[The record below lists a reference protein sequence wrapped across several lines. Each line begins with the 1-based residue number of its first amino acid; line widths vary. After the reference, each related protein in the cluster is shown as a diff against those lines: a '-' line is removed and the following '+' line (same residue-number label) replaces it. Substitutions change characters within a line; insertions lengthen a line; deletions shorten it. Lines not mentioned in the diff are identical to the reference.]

1 MTDSV
6 QTLGRAAAPIKSS
19 WSPRAVSAASI
30 AGFVLLYTAVTASGA
45 FPAQVLVPPSAILA
59 ALQELLQR
67 GELAHHLAM
76 SLRLLALGFV
86 CGSALGLMFGVLMGL
101 SDLAAALFAPLF
113 NAIRQI
119 PSIAFIP
126 LLILILG
133 IDDTFKVFVVAKAAF
148 FPVALAAY
156 DAVRGVTRSYF
167 EVAALYRL
175 PLRLLIGR
183 IVVPATTPAV
193 ITGLRL
199 GLGRSWGVLVGAE
212 LYASEAGIG
221 QMMEMGRQL
230 FRIDV
235 VMVGVLVIAALGL
248 TFDRAFLLLERRLVA
263 WRYR

>member
-1 MTDSV
+1 
-6 QTLGRAAAPIKSS
+6 
-19 WSPRAVSAASI
+19 
-30 AGFVLLYTAVTASGA
+30 
-45 FPAQVLVPPSAILA
+45 
-59 ALQELLQR
+59 
-67 GELAHHLAM
+67 M

-193 ITGLRL
+193 ITRASARPRTLLGRVGRRGAIRL
-199 GLGRSWGVLVGAE
+199 GGRHRTNDGDGTAAVSNRCGDGGRARDRRPWSHVR
-212 LYASEAGIG
+212 IG
-221 QMMEMGRQL
+221 L
-230 FRIDV
+230 FCC
-235 VMVGVLVIAALGL
+235 
-248 TFDRAFLLLERRLVA
+248 
-263 WRYR
+263 